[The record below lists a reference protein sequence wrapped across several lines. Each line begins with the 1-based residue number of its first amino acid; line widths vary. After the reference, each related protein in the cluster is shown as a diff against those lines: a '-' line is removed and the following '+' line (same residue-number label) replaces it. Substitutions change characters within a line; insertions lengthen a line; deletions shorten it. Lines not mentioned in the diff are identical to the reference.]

1 MKSEKEILE
10 LQTRFENGKVLESEL
25 SEEDIEQLYDLYKK
39 QCKEIEDDT
48 HRTLKKLSK
57 IFFEIIANIVAR
69 HTKIKVLKI
78 CLSTPMC
85 YEPKLSS
92 CVKEKIISE
101 VEKSFEISI
110 GDQEKKEAYTV
121 EDLLDIVIREKGLL
135 DLR

>member
-10 LQTRFENGKVLESEL
+10 LQTRFENGNVLEPEL
-25 SEEDIEQLYDLYKK
+25 SDEDIEQLYELYEK
-39 QCKEIEDDT
+39 QCKDIENDT

-57 IFFEIIANIVAR
+57 IFFEIIANVVAH
-69 HTKIKVLKI
+69 HTKIKVSKI
-78 CLSTPMC
+78 SLSTPMC
-85 YEPKLSS
+85 YDPKLSS
-92 CVKEKIISE
+92 CVKKKIISE

-110 GDQEKKEAYTV
+110 GAQEKEEAYTV

>member
-1 MKSEKEILE
+1 MKMDDILK
-10 LQTRFENGKVLESEL
+10 LQMMFENGEISETEL
-25 SEEDIEQLYDLYKK
+25 TEQEKEQLCELYEK
-39 QCKEIEDDT
+39 QCKDIENDT

-69 HTKIKVLKI
+69 HTKIRVSKI

-92 CVKEKIISE
+92 CVKEKIIEE

-110 GDQEKKEAYTV
+110 GAQEKEEVYTV

>member
-1 MKSEKEILE
+1 MKSAKEILE
-10 LQTRFENGKVLESEL
+10 LQTRFENGEVLESEL
-25 SEEDIEQLYDLYKK
+25 SDEDIEQLYDLYEK
-39 QCKEIEDDT
+39 QCKDLENDT
-48 HRTLKKLSK
+48 HRTLKKLPK

-69 HTKIKVLKI
+69 HTKIRASKI
-78 CLSTPMC
+78 SLSTPMC

-92 CVKEKIISE
+92 CVKKKIIDD

-110 GDQEKKEAYTV
+110 RAQEKEEVYTV